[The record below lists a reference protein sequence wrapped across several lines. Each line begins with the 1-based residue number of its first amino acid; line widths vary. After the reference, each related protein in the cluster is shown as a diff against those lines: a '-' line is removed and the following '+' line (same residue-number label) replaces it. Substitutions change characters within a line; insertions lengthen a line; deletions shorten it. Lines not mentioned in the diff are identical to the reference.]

1 MKTTNLAF
9 LYLLS
14 ITVDTTIATSTTSH
28 QQHNR
33 VNNNNVV
40 SNNNVLLSNSN
51 KQLRSTTARLLQN
64 KKKKN
69 KPLKKNKPIIDDED
83 EDTTPPVNPC
93 SVCSTGLT
101 VPSNTTAASNGNT
114 CADLLIDAGKEEE
127 GSEICLNMAGAIPTC
142 CPPIVV
148 EEVVEE
154 VVQEAIVEEPVV
166 EEEPAEEEEEETE
179 EEEPEYTVVLS
190 SPTSTAPSL
199 SPITAVPTPS
209 PVQPCAE
216 LNKKRCQKA
225 MDETG
230 RCIFIKGA
238 DDSEDSCIDPP
249 PSSSP
254 IVTPTTESPSSS
266 PIEEIVEIEEG
277 DVVLIDNTTLTIE
290 EGHLDMLLAPSDEE
304 QEEEAIVEPLPV
316 VVNTTAEETEDSDFT
331 VEVIP
336 VVVSPPE
343 FPEDTETDDGLTDD
357 NLDSDAAIQ
366 ALEKAPATAYPTF
379 YPTLSPV
386 IQPALVQNAMEING
400 GSVNEAA
407 YGVAGKASKP
417 PHGYS
422 SGSSSSYD
430 HSGGYSAG
438 GKAGKPHGGG
448 YYSSS
453 SSSSYDHGG
462 KSGKSGGRH
471 SYSSSSSDSGWGKPY
486 YVSSSN
492 LDVVETQSRSG
503 KAMKGPESTATFL
516 NTQGLTV
523 SSQQLAVED
532 VAPVEVVTEVVE
544 TVSAVVA
551 EVVHTPSL
559 TTEEIM
565 AQSLTAQYNEM
576 LAEQVEEEVETPV
589 FTFNPPDKYVAP
601 PGALSSPAE
610 VAVPEGY
617 MDYVGVAQDVVTEAQ
632 EAIQNVV
639 YADKD
644 AKKQAM
650 KDAEAKYK
658 AAIEELKN
666 QLKLQLA
673 ALDKAQIA
681 TPPTTPNFSEM
692 TISELQEK
700 GMDISKM
707 TIKEASEAVNQKKK
721 QGPER
726 NNKNKGGKSRKLR
739 YRQ

>member
-1 MKTTNLAF
+1 
-9 LYLLS
+9 
-14 ITVDTTIATSTTSH
+14 
-28 QQHNR
+28 
-33 VNNNNVV
+33 
-40 SNNNVLLSNSN
+40 
-51 KQLRSTTARLLQN
+51 
-64 KKKKN
+64 
-69 KPLKKNKPIIDDED
+69 
-83 EDTTPPVNPC
+83 
-93 SVCSTGLT
+93 
-101 VPSNTTAASNGNT
+101 
-114 CADLLIDAGKEEE
+114 
-127 GSEICLNMAGAIPTC
+127 
-142 CPPIVV
+142 
-148 EEVVEE
+148 
-154 VVQEAIVEEPVV
+154 
-166 EEEPAEEEEEETE
+166 
-179 EEEPEYTVVLS
+179 
-190 SPTSTAPSL
+190 
-199 SPITAVPTPS
+199 
-209 PVQPCAE
+209 
-216 LNKKRCQKA
+216 

-238 DDSEDSCIDPP
+238 SDTEDSCIDPP

-254 IVTPTTESPSSS
+254 IVTPTTDAPSLSPVES
-266 PIEEIVEIEEG
+266 IVEIEEG

-290 EGHLDMLLAPSDEE
+290 EEHLDMLLAPPEVEE
-304 QEEEAIVEPLPV
+304 VEPTVEPLPIV
-316 VVNTTAEETEDSDFT
+316 VDDEEDKDSDFT

-336 VVVSPPE
+336 VVVSPPV

-357 NLDSDAAIQ
+357 NLDSNAAIQ

-379 YPTLSPV
+379 YPTLSPTLSPL
-386 IQPALVQNAMEING
+386 IQPALVQNALDING

-430 HSGGYSAG
+430 HSGGYSHG
-438 GKAGKPHGGG
+438 GKASKPHNGG
-448 YYSSS
+448 YYSSSS

-471 SYSSSSSDSGWGKPY
+471 SYSSSSSSYDGWGKPY

-492 LDVVETQSRSG
+492 LDAVETQSRSG
-503 KAMKGPESTATFL
+503 KSTKESAGSSTATL
-516 NTQGLTV
+516 NVSSLTV
-523 SSQQLAVED
+523 NSQALAVED
-532 VAPVEVVTEVVE
+532 VVDSAATVEEVVVETAPAVVTE
-544 TVSAVVA
+544 AVN
-551 EVVHTPSL
+551 TPSL

-565 AQSLTAQYNEM
+565 AQSLTAQYEQM
-576 LAEQVEEEVETPV
+576 MAEQQEEEVKTPV
-589 FTFNPPDKYVAP
+589 FTFNPPTPENVIAP

-617 MDYVGVAQDVVTEAQ
+617 KEYVGAAQDVVTEAQ

-639 YADKD
+639 HYADKD

-658 AAIEELKN
+658 AAIEELKS

-673 ALDKAQIA
+673 ALENAPIA
-681 TPPTTPNFSEM
+681 TPPTQPNFSEL

-700 GMDISKM
+700 GMDISHM
-707 TIKEASEAVNQKKK
+707 TIKEASEAVNQNKKK
-721 QGPER
+721 HGAGR